1 MPDKQGEEKRENKKK
16 GARER
21 EREEKRENKNKGA
34 GGREREEDIYIES
47 KRIRYEIHNTA
58 VT

>member
-1 MPDKQGEEKRENKKK
+1 MPDKQGEEKREDKNK
-16 GARER
+16 GAR
-21 EREEKRENKNKGA
+21 EREEKRENKKKGA